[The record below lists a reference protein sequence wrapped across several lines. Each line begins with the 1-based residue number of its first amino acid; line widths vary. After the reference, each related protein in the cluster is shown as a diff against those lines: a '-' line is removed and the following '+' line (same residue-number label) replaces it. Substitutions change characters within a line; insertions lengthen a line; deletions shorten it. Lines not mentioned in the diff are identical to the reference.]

1 MEETRETFADR
12 ETYRAQQKI
21 LDEKKAASIKEGGDE
36 EDKNKIGG
44 GRKRSAADIEQLEN
58 KLAKME
64 AAVDK
69 LKGAAQHPTRLANGA
84 PPGNLGAKGTP
95 PGNLGVLKML
105 KPSSPKEV
113 KSKVQL
119 ALDSID
125 RSKHA
130 CLSMQRLATS
140 SAQRCSELS
149 TAFMLASAQYA
160 EEANCLAEAKETL
173 GAALSTK

>member
-1 MEETRETFADR
+1 
-12 ETYRAQQKI
+12 
-21 LDEKKAASIKEGGDE
+21 
-36 EDKNKIGG
+36 
-44 GRKRSAADIEQLEN
+44 
-58 KLAKME
+58 ME
-64 AAVDK
+64 AAVEK
-69 LKGAAQHPTRLANGA
+69 LRAPQG
-84 PPGNLGAKGTP
+84 PPGLAIGSP
-95 PGNLGVLKML
+95 SSGNLGVLTILKNHP
-105 KPSSPKEV
+105 KPSMEV

-173 GAALSTK
+173 EAALSSK